1 MKKKKTLNCEKKDY
15 VPPEFEVTVV
25 EMENGIASA
34 SGILQTGNNNNIP
47 SVKDWEDEGVNYQ
60 GDYEL

>member
-1 MKKKKTLNCEKKDY
+1 MEKNETFNCEKKDY
-15 VPPEFEVTVV
+15 VPPEFDVTVV

-47 SVKDWEDEGVNYQ
+47 SVKDWEDEGVDYQ
-60 GDYEL
+60 GDYEF